1 MDVVMLV
8 VLVVLVML
16 VMLVTVVMVVMLVK
30 LFASIIP
37 FAVTPTGEKH
47 HSSFSQ
53 AAAKLVIGD
62 SSRFSSTMH
71 TNAH

>member
-8 VLVVLVML
+8 VLVML
-16 VMLVTVVMVVMLVK
+16 FTVVTVVM
-30 LFASIIP
+30 LFASNLP
-37 FAVTPTGEKH
+37 FVVTPTGEKH

-53 AAAKLVIGD
+53 AAAKQLIGG
-62 SSRFSSTMH
+62 SSHFSSTMH